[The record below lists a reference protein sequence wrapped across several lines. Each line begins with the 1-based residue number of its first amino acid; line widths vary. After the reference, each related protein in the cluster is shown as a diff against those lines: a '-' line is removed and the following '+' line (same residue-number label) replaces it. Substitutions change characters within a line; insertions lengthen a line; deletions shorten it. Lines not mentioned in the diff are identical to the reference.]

1 MVVGV
6 AVKPLDRDQTRKTD
20 AAGFDPH
27 PEVETGYSQLPDYL
41 ALDEFVHPDGA
52 KPDNDFYGFKAEE
65 RARDREAEQREAD
78 RFTRSRQNR
87 ITTSEATGGGPPL
100 FGDDKE

>member
-6 AVKPLDRDQTRKTD
+6 AVKPLDRDQTRKTN
-20 AAGFDPH
+20 APGFDPH

-52 KPDNDFYGFKAEE
+52 KPENDMWGFSEE
-65 RARDREAEQREAD
+65 TRARDREAEARES
-78 RFTRSRQNR
+78 RQFTRSRENR
-87 ITTSEATGGGPPL
+87 ITVDEATGGGPPL
-100 FGDDKE
+100 FGEEE